1 MGFIGNYIKNLG
13 SVSLGREPIRPLLF
27 SYYVTHRCTLNC
39 RYCCDGDGKRFAEDP
54 IPELDTTEAKRLLSI
69 LRSAGDTLDITG
81 GEPLLRDNLA
91 EILAHARAIGFRTVL
106 NTKGIGLPARREM
119 LKDIDV
125 LVISIDTLDP
135 DGLAALVGRPRST
148 AEAILASL
156 DFALAE
162 RGRTGVKL
170 VLSAVATPENLDEV
184 AAVLDFAVQ
193 HSLGFQ
199 VSPEIVGTAANPLLR
214 ENAAYRKLIDRVLA
228 VKKQRRGILGVPE
241 YFAGIRDFGR
251 FRCHP
256 LLMPVI
262 RPDGR
267 MYYPC
272 LEWKQAEINLLEIG
286 DYFSALSEAR
296 RRFGE
301 IPACHDCC
309 HIFCHAAL
317 SLLQTHP
324 LSAIGEL
331 KHWRLCHEPAA

>member
-1 MGFIGNYIKNLG
+1 MGFVGNYLKNLG
-13 SVSLGREPIRPLLF
+13 SIAFGREPTRPLLF

-54 IPELDTTEAKRLLSI
+54 IPELKADKAKRLLSI
-69 LRSAGDTLDITG
+69 LRAAGDTLDITG
-81 GEPLLRDNLA
+81 GEPLLRDDL
-91 EILAHARAIGFRTVL
+91 EDILAHARAIGFRTVL
-106 NTKGIGLPARREM
+106 NTKAIGVTTRKALLEN
-119 LKDIDV
+119 IDV

-135 DGLAALVGRPRST
+135 DKLAMLVGRPRST

-156 DFALAE
+156 DFVLD
-162 RGRTGVKL
+162 RHNRTGMKL
-170 VLSAVATPENLDEV
+170 VLSAVATPDNLAEV
-184 AAVLDFAVQ
+184 RKVLDFAME

-199 VSPEIVGTAANPLLR
+199 VSPEIVGTTVNPLLR
-214 ENAAYRKLIDRVLA
+214 ENAEYRSLIDRVLA
-228 VKKQRRGILGVPE
+228 VKRRQRGILGVPE
-241 YFAGIRDFGR
+241 YLIGIRDFGR
-251 FRCHP
+251 FHCHP
-256 LLMPVI
+256 MLMPVV

-272 LEWKQAEINLLEIG
+272 LESKQAEIDLLEIG
-286 DYFSALSEAR
+286 DYFEALRAAR

-324 LSAIGEL
+324 MSALQEL
-331 KHWRLCHEPAA
+331 RHWNP